1 MKFSVGVVFLLLG
14 CGVLSDGSAAESP
27 ESVVRQLYQQV
38 VRRKP
43 LGIPKGEDKTAIA
56 PFLST
61 RLFRTL
67 DTAQSCEDDYRGRHS
82 DPHSKPEFNWLE
94 FDLFSG
100 ANEKAISSE
109 AKVER
114 QEKETDGSFRVYV
127 RLTYKE
133 SFDTYEKPP
142 SSANSF
148 DWIVAAVV
156 VLQSGRP
163 VVDDVLFFTDDST
176 KIYSRLSEYFRGCE
190 GSRWVG
196 DKM

>member
-1 MKFSVGVVFLLLG
+1 M
-14 CGVLSDGSAAESP
+14 
-27 ESVVRQLYQQV
+27 
-38 VRRKP
+38 
-43 LGIPKGEDKTAIA
+43 
-56 PFLST
+56 
-61 RLFRTL
+61 
-67 DTAQSCEDDYRGRHS
+67 
-82 DPHSKPEFNWLE
+82 E

-100 ANEKAISSE
+100 ANEKAIPSE

-114 QEKETDGSFRVYV
+114 EEKETDGSFRIYV

-133 SFDTYEKPP
+133 SFETYGKPP
-142 SSANSF
+142 SFANSF

-163 VVDDVLFFTDDST
+163 VVDDVLFFTANST
-176 KIYSRLSEYFRGCE
+176 KIYSRLSEHFRGCE